1 MNFAHLP
8 AQPVAG
14 MYILHEDA
22 QDAWL
27 QVPIGAVAELQI
39 VNMVT
44 GQSYRSGDTAYLQ
57 VVIDADSFIRA
68 WLRHYGRTEKD
79 ETFFRLH
86 VREKWDGQCSYIRSL
101 PPFYTDSHEGK

>member
-1 MNFAHLP
+1 
-8 AQPVAG
+8 

-27 QVPIGAVAELQI
+27 QVPVDAVVELRV

-57 VVIDADSFIRA
+57 AVIDADSFIRA
-68 WLRHYGRTEKD
+68 WLRHYGRSEKD
-79 ETFFRLH
+79 DSFFRQH
-86 VREKWDGQCSYIRSL
+86 VKEKWDGHFSFIRTL
-101 PPFYTDSHEGK
+101 PPFYVEPPGSV